1 MKIIF
6 FGTPVFSLPSL
17 KAILNSKEE
26 VLAVVTQPDK
36 KKGRGRII
44 TPSPVKEFALSSGI
58 KIFQP
63 ENIRISSFYEE
74 LEKMKPDA
82 IVVVA
87 YGKILPPSIIHLP
100 PYGCINLHASLLPKY
115 RGAAPIQW
123 AIMNGEKK
131 TGITTMLM
139 DEGLDTG
146 DILLQKEVDIY
157 IDDNAETLSKRLSEI
172 GAELLIET
180 LQGLRGETIKP
191 RPQIG
196 IPTYAP
202 PLKKQDGFINWNRTA
217 NDIYN
222 FVRGV
227 YPWPGAF
234 CYLNNKRLKINRVK
248 VVEGSGIPGRIENAS
263 DELIVGTLDGLIS
276 IIELQLEGKKPMS
289 SREFLKGYKLKTGS
303 FLNEI

>member
-157 IDDNAETLSKRLSEI
+157 IDDNAETLGKRLSEI